1 MRMFRRGG
9 AIALSVLIVSAF
21 LASPASADTTVE
33 TRPES
38 FIATA
43 NARALYLEL
52 LGIKVSAG
60 SSGIEI
66 SSGPS
71 AKATGAGLLLA
82 PGTVSTLATT
92 GPNQKEAP
100 PKACVL
106 NIDPP
111 LLNLLGLQTACGEA
125 RVDSTPGMPQAFG
138 KGQVLGLTLG
148 GAQLLA
154 ILQPVLDALVP
165 LLDQTIGAV
174 TNVVQPLLGPLLQ
187 PLLTQLNLDLSAPV
201 SSLVNRLEEV
211 TALAT
216 VNVGTSTSEGVSTA
230 GAVTSTAIAQ
240 GGEINLLPGLALGG
254 APLLQIVVGSAKAT
268 SSFDRGA
275 AKSTPSFD
283 AAIARVKS
291 PLLGLDI
298 PIQLGAPLDLNLGLL
313 RLQIS
318 LGAGKTITNADG
330 SVGAVA
336 DGVSVNV
343 TTPIGSIILELAHA
357 ESAVGGQGRLV
368 EQQKVVE
375 PVEQLAKTGG
385 DPWVPLAGF
394 VLLLAAFTT
403 RRLIAARVA
412 GTTEK
417 SSR

>member
-216 VNVGTSTSEGVSTA
+216 VNIGTSTSEGVSTA

>member
-9 AIALSVLIVSAF
+9 AIALSVLVVSAF
-21 LASPASADTTVE
+21 LVSPASADTEVE

-60 SSGIEI
+60 SSGMEI

-82 PGTVSTLATT
+82 PGTVSSLATT

-125 RVDSTPGMPQAFG
+125 RVDSTPGSPQAFG
-138 KGQVLGLTLG
+138 KGQVLGLQLG

-165 LLDQTIGAV
+165 VLDQTIGAV
-174 TNVVQPLLGPLLQ
+174 TGVIQPLLGPLLQ
-187 PLLTQLNLDLSAPV
+187 PLLTQLNLDLTAPV
-201 SSLVNRLEEV
+201 SSLLDRLEEI

-216 VNVGTSTSEGVSTA
+216 INVGTSTSEGTSSPTA
-230 GAVTSTAIAQ
+230 ITSTAIAQ

-275 AKSTPSFD
+275 AKSTPTFD

-298 PIQLGAPLDLNLGLL
+298 PIQLSAPLDLNLGIL
-313 RLQIS
+313 RLQVS

-336 DGVSVNV
+336 DGVSINL

-357 ESAVGGQGRLV
+357 ESAIGGQGRLV
-368 EQQKVVE
+368 EQQKVFE
-375 PVEQLAKTGG
+375 PVKQLAKTGN

-394 VLLLAAFTT
+394 ALLLAAFTT
-403 RRLIAARVA
+403 RRLVAARVS
-412 GTTEK
+412 GTTQRSEQ
-417 SSR
+417 